1 MPIMPIAKAAIA
13 EAGRRSEE
21 GPERDSGICLVLVR
35 ECYGIGPAGNAN
47 LDGDA
52 DAFDAWFRSPHKHRE
67 TNPARIPRGVPIFWQ
82 GGSANHG
89 HIAIA
94 TGFSGNC
101 WSTDIKRKGF
111 WPGPPA
117 QAGGIQLPTCRS
129 KRIRPTMQTCPCRST
144 PSETNCPASS
154 PTTGSASSESP
165 PTRPPGSP
173 AGPE

>member
-111 WPGPPA
+111 GLGHPLRRVA
-117 QAGGIQLPTCRS
+117 SNCRPVAPNGS
-129 KRIRPTMQTCPCRST
+129 VRPCRH
-144 PSETNCPASS
+144 ARVV
-154 PTTGSASSESP
+154 
-165 PTRPPGSP
+165 RPRQKRTARP
-173 AGPE
+173 